1 MFNCEHN
8 YQIMVCEKLNVH
20 RSQQHLRT
28 DLNEIR
34 RHLLFPV
41 NCKYDPEKISHP
53 GPYTEKY
60 CLCQTNSLDQPTFA
74 MANTTILKQE
84 FTKYTSY

>member
-20 RSQQHLRT
+20 LSQQHLRT

-41 NCKYDPEKISHP
+41 NCKYDPDNIETRIH
-53 GPYTEKY
+53 
-60 CLCQTNSLDQPTFA
+60 
-74 MANTTILKQE
+74 
-84 FTKYTSY
+84 